1 MSRATRLR
9 PTWSPRLQARRECG
23 VHHMSRAQP
32 HGSQRCDPSTQ
43 HPRPHAAK
51 GCVSS
56 THDSRW
62 GRRPEHGTSWPPDER
77 PGSRSRIGILR
88 QYRLRLPSE
97 PGGSAREN
105 VALHFELAECPSWRN
120 ATANAFPAPVSRRSG
135 RTVSYAARTAFDA
148 RLRGRRPPR
157 YLPCHSSSSM

>member
-1 MSRATRLR
+1 MRGAPYVPCAAAWIATMRSRNTR
-9 PTWSPRLQARRECG
+9 
-23 VHHMSRAQP
+23 
-32 HGSQRCDPSTQ
+32 
-43 HPRPHAAK
+43 AAK

-88 QYRLRLPSE
+88 RYRLRLPSE

-105 VALHFELAECPSWRN
+105 VALHFELAVLTPQTLEFLALGRGQPVR
-120 ATANAFPAPVSRRSG
+120 TPTLVPVSLCHP
-135 RTVSYAARTAFDA
+135 VAD
-148 RLRGRRPPR
+148 RLRSRLE
-157 YLPCHSSSSM
+157 LPL